1 MTDNKFDAMPANP
14 FGDMDIS
21 AEVDDRVGNEM
32 LGTLAIDDDHIASF
46 VSAQGPT
53 FPALLPDGLSVT
65 VVITEGVASVTSV
78 VIDAVT
84 EAAVT
89 EQAVT
94 DTAIDM
100 IDEHMGDLAKW
111 LVKNM
116 PGEIKRM
123 SPSESMVDLV
133 IRLLAAGMPKTE
145 TFNRGTKAL
154 MEAQEAK
161 QRRARGG

>member
-1 MTDNKFDAMPANP
+1 MTDNKFDAMPTNP

-21 AEVDDRVGNEM
+21 SEVEDQVSNEM
-32 LGTLAIDDDHIASF
+32 LGTLTVDRDHVALF
-46 VSAQGPT
+46 VSVQGPS

-65 VVITEGVASVTSV
+65 AGVVDGVASVTSV

-100 IDEHMGDLAKW
+100 IDEHMGELAKW

-145 TFNRGTKAL
+145 TFNRNTKVL

-161 QRRARGG
+161 RRRARGG